1 MMHLRKFG
9 IEAQLH
15 DKDEAPLVHEA
26 EFSIPSDLKFFEGHF
41 PANPVL
47 PAFATLEISLALGR
61 DLGLLPLTAKSIPN
75 AKFLALIK
83 PQAKLRVLVR
93 NYKTSIDFEWLVEE
107 NSAWKRAGEVSV
119 AI

>member
-9 IEAQLH
+9 IEAQLI
-15 DKDEAPLVHEA
+15 DKDEAPIVHEA
-26 EFSIPSDLKFFEGHF
+26 AFSVPADLKFLEGHF
-41 PANPVL
+41 PNNPVL

-75 AKFLALIK
+75 AKFLAIIK
-83 PQAKLRVLVR
+83 PDTKLRVLVR
-93 NYKTSIDFEWLVEE
+93 NYKTSIDFEWLIEE
-107 NSAWKRAGEVSV
+107 NSGWKKAGEVSV